1 MIELNNVCLW
11 KIPVVGDET
20 GLETNEEENKGLE
33 TGEKPAAAAFV
44 KEVESYQQAGL
55 AVVTLD
61 LTGLPG
67 KSPDIHLG
75 LQLNK
80 ADSLLTNFFTSEA
93 IPSER
98 CIPSYIQSSNLVNTT
113 FGPNP

>member
-1 MIELNNVCLW
+1 M
-11 KIPVVGDET
+11 KIPAVGDKT
-20 GLETNEEENKGLE
+20 GLETTEGESKGLE
-33 TGEKPAAAAFV
+33 TSEKPAAAALV

-75 LQLNK
+75 LKLNK
-80 ADSLLTNFFTSEA
+80 ADSLPTILYHITCFNVSK
-93 IPSER
+93 
-98 CIPSYIQSSNLVNTT
+98 
-113 FGPNP
+113 

>member
-1 MIELNNVCLW
+1 MFV
-11 KIPVVGDET
+11 KIPAVGDET

-33 TGEKPAAAAFV
+33 SSEKPAAAALV
-44 KEVESYQQAGL
+44 KDYRPVGL

-75 LQLNK
+75 LKLNK
-80 ADSLLTNFFTSEA
+80 ADSLPTIFL
-93 IPSER
+93 P
-98 CIPSYIQSSNLVNTT
+98 YYVL
-113 FGPNP
+113 

>member
-1 MIELNNVCLW
+1 M
-11 KIPVVGDET
+11 KIPAVGDKTGFET
-20 GLETNEEENKGLE
+20 TEEENKGLE
-33 TGEKPAAAAFV
+33 TSEKPAAAALV

-75 LQLNK
+75 LKLNK
-80 ADSLLTNFFTSEA
+80 ADSLPTIFFTVSRASMFLSDELRPAMCLELLPQA
-93 IPSER
+93 ISLEKNR
-98 CIPSYIQSSNLVNTT
+98 KK
-113 FGPNP
+113 FFA

>member
-1 MIELNNVCLW
+1 M
-11 KIPVVGDET
+11 KIPAVGDET

-33 TGEKPAAAAFV
+33 TGEKPAAAALV

-80 ADSLLTNFFTSEA
+80 ADSLLTNFFTSEQRWDN
-93 IPSER
+93 ILKNIEKPIYWLYR
-98 CIPSYIQSSNLVNTT
+98 Y
-113 FGPNP
+113 

>member
-1 MIELNNVCLW
+1 M
-11 KIPVVGDET
+11 KIPAVGDET

-33 TGEKPAAAAFV
+33 TSEKPATAALV

-80 ADSLLTNFFTSEA
+80 ADSLPTIFFTSEA

-98 CIPSYIQSSNLVNTT
+98 CIPGYIQSSNLVNTT